1 MKITVLPFR
10 RCLRCA
16 GLSLLAAVFAAASA
30 SERSSPLDDVIALP
44 EFRVVSERP
53 LPPRESWSYVQLGN
67 FEVLSSAPD
76 RVTREFVGNL
86 RDFQI
91 VLGNISRHML
101 IRAELPVMVILCAK
115 PGQFQQL
122 SGARWPQSTAARAT
136 SLVRDNELAAIVVD
150 YGAPQFGDEITFLPS
165 VATATGRNQQSQPL
179 VVGRRPIQTT
189 DEFVRQYIHLAL
201 SQMSRPLPAWA
212 AEGIA
217 NIYSDIEYN
226 NTWIQ
231 IGLPKSFRNEYL
243 VESPYSSYAQ
253 MAGGRDPF
261 AYGSYGFDNPGYQS
275 NWMQP
280 TAVYIAP
287 TAIMPIERMLVMDYD
302 SPEFRN
308 SGAVRDAWR
317 KQVTA
322 FAHMCLYGRS
332 GRYKQGFINFTSRT
346 SGQPPTEV
354 LFKECFGIGYKAM
367 AFELRSYTEFTD
379 YKSTVFQ
386 ARKGENILAPKP
398 KIQTRPATD
407 GEIGRIKGETLRL
420 GGHEDAAR
428 NEFVIAYLRGD
439 RDPQLLGSLGLMARL
454 RRDEPRARTYLEA
467 VAAAPATIPRPRA
480 YLEIARLRR
489 AHYEASHPGRP
500 LDAAELTQVLMPLL
514 AGQKLPQQ
522 LSDTYLEIGA
532 AWGNTS
538 VVAKRTDLAV
548 LEQGMSYF
556 PQNGRIVLAT
566 AALFIRHGFK
576 SEASSL
582 ITRTLEAT
590 SDPEMKTHLDR
601 LLRHLRDDS

>member
-1 MKITVLPFR
+1 MKTAVLPFR

-16 GLSLLAAVFAAASA
+16 GLALLAAGFAEASGA
-30 SERSSPLDDVIALP
+30 EKPSPLDEVIALP

-53 LPPRESWSYVQLGN
+53 LPPPESWSYVQLGN
-67 FEVLSSAPD
+67 FEVLSSAPE

-91 VLGNISRHML
+91 ILGNISHHML
-101 IRAELPVMVILCAK
+101 IRAELPVMVILCGK

-122 SGARWPQSTAARAT
+122 AGSRWPQSTAARAT
-136 SLVRDNELAAIVVD
+136 SLVRDNEQAAIVVD
-150 YGAPQFGDEITFLPS
+150 YAAPQFSDEITFLPS
-165 VATATGRNQQSQPL
+165 AATARNQQPQPP
-179 VVGRRPIQTT
+179 VVARRPIHTT

-201 SQMSRPLPAWA
+201 SQMSHPLPPWA

-243 VESPYSSYAQ
+243 VESPFASYAQ
-253 MAGGRDPF
+253 MAGARDPF
-261 AYGSYGFDNPGYQS
+261 VYGSYGFDNPGYQS
-275 NWMQP
+275 DLMQ
-280 TAVYIAP
+280 TTSVYIAP
-287 TAIMPIERMLVMDYD
+287 TAIMPIERMLVTNYD
-302 SPEFRN
+302 SLEFRD
-308 SGAVRDAWR
+308 SGAAREAWR

-322 FAHMCLYGRS
+322 FTHMCLYGRN
-332 GRYKQGFINFTSRT
+332 GRYKHGFINFTSRT
-346 SGQPPTEV
+346 SGEPPTEA

-367 AFELRSYTEFTD
+367 ALELRSYTDFTD
-379 YKSTVFQ
+379 YKTTVFEV
-386 ARKGENILAPKP
+386 RKGENILAPKP

-420 GGHEDAAR
+420 GGREDAAR

-454 RRDEPRARTYLEA
+454 RRDEPRAQTYLEA
-467 VAAAPATIPRPRA
+467 VAAAPVTIPRPRA

-489 AHYEASHPGRP
+489 ARYEASHPGRP
-500 LDAAELTQVLMPLL
+500 LDRAGLTSVLTPLL

-522 LSDTYLEIGA
+522 LVETYLEIGA
-532 AWGNTS
+532 AWGKTS
-538 VVAKRTDLAV
+538 VVATRADLAV

-556 PQNGRIVLAT
+556 PQNGRLILVT
-566 AALFIRHGFK
+566 AALFLQHGFK

-590 SDPEMKTHLDR
+590 RDPEMKAHLDK
-601 LLRHLRDDS
+601 LRQHLRDDS